1 MKRILLLA
9 VILLAGATAAF
20 AKAGTERTPSE
31 ASAQGVG
38 TKPQIEYF
46 DSWEVRCFPIKSV
59 SPCDMLFETVRKTTH
74 QRVTSVSIAYAPSQN
89 RYLMQVAVPY
99 GVALSEGLVIT
110 AGDFKTRKLA
120 FRRCDRAGCYVEMAV
135 GSDLID
141 ALKAGGD
148 GHLDVV
154 ADRGKPVSL
163 AMSLKGFGSAR
174 EAMVD
179 LANQKATS
187 AQPAAAANDSSAAYN
202 RGQ

>member
-1 MKRILLLA
+1 MKRTLLSA
-9 VILLAGATAAF
+9 VFLLAGATAAF
-20 AKAGTERTPSE
+20 AAGRTASE
-31 ASAQGVG
+31 VPAQDAAA
-38 TKPQIEYF
+38 KPQIKSF
-46 DSWEVRCFPIKSV
+46 GDWQVRCFAIKSV

-89 RYLMQVAVPY
+89 RYLMQIAVPY
-99 GVALSEGLVIT
+99 GVALSEGLVMT
-110 AGDFKTRKLA
+110 AGDFKSQKLT
-120 FRRCDRAGCYVEMAV
+120 FRRCDRLGCYVEMAA
-135 GSDLID
+135 GNDLIN
-141 ALKAGGD
+141 ALEAGSD
-148 GHLDVV
+148 GHLNVV

-174 EAMVD
+174 EAMVE